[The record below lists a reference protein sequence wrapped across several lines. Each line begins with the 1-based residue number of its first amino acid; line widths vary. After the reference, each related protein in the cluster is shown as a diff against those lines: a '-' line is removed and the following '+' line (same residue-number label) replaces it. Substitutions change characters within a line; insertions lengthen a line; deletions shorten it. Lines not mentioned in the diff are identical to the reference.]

1 MSKKKILKMH
11 FQMMMKPKDVS
22 LNKTSSKGGKEEPI
36 IYKDGDQIPFS
47 SPLDSWKESRSFQPS
62 NAMTNPT
69 LLCN

>member
-47 SPLDSWKESRSFQPS
+47 SPLDS
-62 NAMTNPT
+62 
-69 LLCN
+69 